1 MINGNVTLK
10 VTPEDLQAK
19 ASSVAKKLGD
29 MQKTWESMNTTIL
42 ATDSFWIGEA
52 GNLHRDMYKKQQ
64 ENIETIMRRLNEH
77 PKDLND
83 IAATYLGVE
92 KAVQEI
98 AQSLETGILE

>member
-10 VTPEDLQAK
+10 VTPEVLQAK
-19 ASSVAKKLGD
+19 AVSTAKKLGD
-29 MQKTWESMNTTIL
+29 MQRIWESMNAAIL
-42 ATDSFWIGEA
+42 STEHFWIGEA

-64 ENIETIMRRLNEH
+64 ENIEVIMRRLNEH
-77 PKDLND
+77 PGDLNE

-92 KAVQEI
+92 KEVQEI